1 MNSSAAAASCPE
13 TESQLQVV
21 SILLGVVA
29 FPQLVLVAFYLL
41 RWCHKS
47 AVFTMNSPERKQSSP
62 TSVILKRRSS
72 LSVKKKRSLSS
83 SFLGGRGSAVSD
95 GDAGATDYQWEIKFK
110 EIKIGKEIG
119 RGNYGTV
126 AEGTWVGLPVAIK
139 RPHAAHIRDDPKAM
153 DGFLYEIEMMTKLH
167 HPNIVQFLGAC
178 ITAPNICLVLEYLPL
193 GNLHDLVRRE
203 SEQFN
208 TATIHKCAVDIAR
221 GMCYLHRR
229 CRLIQRDLKTRN
241 ILVDE

>member
-1 MNSSAAAASCPE
+1 MNSSAAASCPE

-21 SILLGVVA
+21 SVLLGVVA
-29 FPQLVLVAFYLL
+29 FPQLVLVAYYML

-47 AVFTMNSPERKQSSP
+47 AVFTINSPKAPRRPSLN
-62 TSVILKRRSS
+62 ILKRRSS
-72 LSVKKKRSLSS
+72 LKVKQKRSLSS
-83 SFLGGRGSAVSD
+83 SFMGGRGAAVSD

-126 AEGTWVGLPVAIK
+126 VEGTWVGLPVAIK

-178 ITAPNICLVLEYLPL
+178 ITSPNICLVLEYLPL

-203 SEQFN
+203 SEQFS
-208 TATIHKCAVDIAR
+208 TAKIHKCAVDIAR